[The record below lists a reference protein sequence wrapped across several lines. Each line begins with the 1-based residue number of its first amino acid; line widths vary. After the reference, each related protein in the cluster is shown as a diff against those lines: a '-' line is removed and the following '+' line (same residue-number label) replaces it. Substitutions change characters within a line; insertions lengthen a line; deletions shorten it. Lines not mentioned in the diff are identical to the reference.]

1 MAPDPDAGVSDRA
14 LLDRLRDG
22 DRDAFDALFRT
33 YYGRLVGL
41 AGSMLRDAA
50 AAEEIAQ
57 DVMLEL
63 WRRREALTLTASVQ
77 AYLFRAT
84 RNRALNYLRHQRIAQ
99 RAEPFAAD
107 EMAPAP
113 PADRETVQGEIDA
126 ALRDAVAA
134 LPARCREVFELSR
147 VHGLAYLEIAEAMD
161 ISVKT
166 VEAQM
171 GKALRALRERLA
183 PWLPAAHGI

>member
-1 MAPDPDAGVSDRA
+1 MSPEPDAGVSDRA

-22 DRDAFDALFRT
+22 DTDAFDTLFRT
-33 YYGRLVGL
+33 YYSRLVGL
-41 AGSMLRDAA
+41 AGSMLREPA

-63 WRRREALTLTASVQ
+63 WRRREALAFRASVQ

-84 RNRALNYLRHQRIAQ
+84 RNRALNHIRHQRIAQ
-99 RAEPFAAD
+99 RAEPFAAG

-113 PADRETVQGEIDA
+113 SADRETVQGEIDA
-126 ALRDAVAA
+126 ALRQAVAA

-147 VHGLAYLEIAEAMD
+147 VHGLSQAEIAEAMD

-171 GKALRALRERLA
+171 GKALRTLRERLA
-183 PWLPAAHGI
+183 PWLPAARGI